1 MTVSGAPYGGPGF
14 MRLWMKLGYKFE
26 LFGRNRRKL
35 EVFGTSVFF
44 GESSPLCA
52 QQAELARPPPP
63 AYRGVLS
70 YPPVHR
76 IRVVVQVCKSYTRHG
91 LVTVLYQ
98 LSSK

>member
-1 MTVSGAPYGGPGF
+1 

-63 AYRGVLS
+63 AYRGVLP
-70 YPPVHR
+70 YAPRYTAPYL
-76 IRVVVQVCKSYTRHG
+76 IRVVVQV
-91 LVTVLYQ
+91 
-98 LSSK
+98 